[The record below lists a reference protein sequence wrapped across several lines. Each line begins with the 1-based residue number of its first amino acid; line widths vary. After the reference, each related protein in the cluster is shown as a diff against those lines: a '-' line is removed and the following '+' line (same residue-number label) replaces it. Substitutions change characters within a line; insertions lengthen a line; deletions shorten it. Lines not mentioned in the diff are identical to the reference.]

1 MSILDDE
8 NILVEQAK
16 MNAWDVACTAVIN
29 NTISQEVVDYLNENI
44 KITSDGRWKPSWE
57 PRFSNRRYSRL
68 SYSNGE
74 SIYLCMSIYIH
85 VNGSLCI
92 TIADRRILKE
102 DYGISYQERTNL
114 IKDIMQQLNL
124 STKDDIYDGT
134 VATTNLYKKLN

>member
-44 KITSDGRWKPSWE
+44 KITSNGRWKPD
-57 PRFSNRRYSRL
+57 RNYSRL
-68 SYSNGE
+68 YYSNGE
-74 SIYLCMSIYIH
+74 SIYVCMSIYIH

-92 TIADRRILKE
+92 TIADRKILKD
-102 DYGISYQERTNL
+102 DYEISYQERMNL
-114 IKDIMQQLNL
+114 IKDIMQQLDL
-124 STKDDIYDGT
+124 FTKDDIYDGAT
-134 VATTNLYKKLN
+134 STTNLYKKLT